1 MEDLSVTFDWA
12 NRNLPSIIGG
22 IILGLAI
29 LVIGR
34 WLARWISR
42 IVVRYLTRASV
53 DKTAINFLQA
63 VVYVGLLAVV
73 VISALEAAGIHT
85 TNLTALLATAGLAVS
100 LAIKDAL
107 SNLSAGLLILTQK
120 PYQVGDEV
128 NAAGANGIVEQVGMF
143 STTLRTPD
151 NVRVIVPNSSVT
163 TNNISNYTAYAVRRI
178 DLVVGIR
185 YDGSVVQA
193 REALMS
199 MLREHPLVLDEPA
212 PAVDVLELAES
223 SVRLAIRP
231 WVNTPDYA
239 RVRFDVLE
247 QIKLRFD
254 DTGIS
259 APFPQREITLHTPI
273 SA

>member
-12 NRNLPSIIGG
+12 NRNLMSIFGG
-22 IILGLAI
+22 VILGLAI
-29 LVIGR
+29 LIIGR
-34 WLARWISR
+34 WLAGWISR
-42 IVVRYLTRASV
+42 LAARYLTRASV
-53 DKTAINFLQA
+53 DKTATHFLQG

-128 NAAGANGIVEQVGMF
+128 NAAGAAGYVEQVGMF
-143 STTLRTPD
+143 NTTLRTAD
-151 NVRVIVPNSSVT
+151 NLRIILPNSLVT
-163 TNNISNYTAYAVRRI
+163 TNNITNYSAYEVRRI
-178 DLVVGIR
+178 DLVAAIR
-185 YDGSVVQA
+185 YDGSVAQA
-193 REALMS
+193 REELLT
-199 MLREHPLVLDEPA
+199 MLREHPLVLKEPA
-212 PAVDVLELAES
+212 PAVEVLELAES
-223 SVRLAIRP
+223 SIRLTVRP
-231 WVNTPDYA
+231 WVNTPDYT

-254 DTGIS
+254 VAGIA
-259 APFPQREITLHTPI
+259 APFPQREITLRTPI